1 MQVTEHMSSIHL
13 QQLAIHRNIKNIHR
27 NTLDICVRFK
37 PIPTENMQLLSVI
50 KSRKLTPEQLFMVS
64 VLAVNG
70 GNYLYN
76 LILGRVLGPTQFADA
91 AVLITFLLVLSF
103 MAMTFQL
110 VTAKFSV
117 LFENAVFTNFIA
129 KVYKQAFT
137 VGVILGLLI
146 IAFSSQLKALFNT
159 SSSTMFV
166 IFGCG
171 VPLYFL
177 MSVNR
182 GAFQGKKA
190 YKSLSITYQ
199 GEMLSRLI
207 ITLGLIFLFNIQSSA
222 VIAIGIVLSFVFG
235 MFPFKMKDLTL
246 KKTKPLSL
254 DYSKQIKNFF
264 LLTAFYELTQIIINN
279 SDILLVKHYFESYEA
294 GLYASLALIGRI
306 VYFIAWMFVMLLLPA
321 VVELKKEGK
330 ETASVLFKYVG
341 YIAVISIVIVLT
353 CLSFPELI
361 IKILFGE
368 QYIAMAPLLWKY
380 AIATSMFAISNIFAY
395 YYLSLDKYVPVII
408 SGVFGMLQ
416 MLLVIFFHESLEQV
430 VHMQIIAMTLL
441 LIIQLVFFKFEI
453 RTQKK
458 ALSKD

>member
-1 MQVTEHMSSIHL
+1 
-13 QQLAIHRNIKNIHR
+13 
-27 NTLDICVRFK
+27 
-37 PIPTENMQLLSVI
+37 MQLLTAI
-50 KSRKLTPEQLFMVS
+50 KSKKLSPEQLFMIS

-76 LILGRVLGPTQFADA
+76 VVLGRLLGPAKFADA

-117 LFENAVFTNFIA
+117 LFENNIFTSFIA
-129 KVYKQAFT
+129 KVYKQAFA
-137 VGVILGLLI
+137 VGIVLGVLI
-146 IAFSSQLKALFNT
+146 IVFAEQLKALFNT
-159 SSSTMFV
+159 ESSTMFI

-199 GEMLSRLI
+199 GEMLSRLL
-207 ITLGLIFLFNIQSSA
+207 ITLGLILLFNILSSA
-222 VIAIGIVLSFVFG
+222 VIAIGIVASFVFG
-235 MFPFKMKDLTL
+235 LFPFKFKQISFNTSI
-246 KKTKPLSL
+246 PLEEK
-254 DYSKQIKNFF
+254 YSKQIKNFF

-279 SDILLVKHYFESYEA
+279 SDILLVKHYFDAHEA
-294 GLYASLALIGRI
+294 GLYASLALIGRM

-330 ETASVLFKYVG
+330 ETASILFKYVC
-341 YIAVISIVIVLT
+341 YIAIISISIILT
-353 CLSFPELI
+353 CLCFPELI
-361 IKILFGE
+361 INILFGE
-368 QYIAMAPLLWKY
+368 QYLSMVPLLWKY
-380 AIATSMFAISNIFAY
+380 AMATSMFAISNIFAY

-416 MLLVIFFHESLEQV
+416 MVLVIFYHDSLAQV
-430 VHMQIIAMTLL
+430 VHMQIVAMILL
-441 LIIQLVFFKFEI
+441 LVIQIGFFMFDSKGN
-453 RTQKK
+453 KK
-458 ALSKD
+458 PKSKVSYHSSTAKSNPSKYNDFSQIDNANLYCKY